1 MPLHYVRL
9 DSPSL
14 RVKTVP
20 QMLPES
26 SYARPCSHEFLWP
39 RRAADGH
46 YYQVCLLCGA
56 KYKYDWKS
64 MQRMERTDSDV
75 GTNSA
80 SGSPNL
86 SAHLKAVPR
95 LRLLLELEPAH
106 RVFFRNLA
114 DVILFRST
122 PPVATMS
129 RPGPFWHDVFV
140 CSGVPWRW
148 LLGSTLSHMIVIAFM
163 LILSQWWAQREPLQ
177 YRRGFY
183 KSYVSYY
190 TPSQSFPALRSSASR
205 VRALPKRK
213 PESAHQA
220 VTRVAPE
227 RTRKI
232 IRPPDVKRT
241 ESAPNVLASNS
252 IPLAMPLSSN
262 KLTLPAVPNSV
273 VASLSDLSYATAR
286 RRGLPQGS
294 VVAPPPEV
302 KAVSLRRG
310 IITPNAGV
318 VGPPPTVNGSIRKV
332 GDINIGQ
339 SGIVEP
345 SPQLPMHE
353 QHTFSGMPQ
362 ATLGSLATSVV
373 PPPASVQSPGTLAG
387 RRVSSLS
394 STGPQVVPPAPS
406 VQGTG
411 NSAGEGRVSS
421 LPSTGLQVVP
431 PAPSVQDAIN
441 STGGGRANSLS
452 NTGLQ
457 VVPPAPSVQGA
468 GNSGTGGSAMAMSIP
483 PVVTSPSRPVIDNSR
498 GPVENPRGQVTEEM
512 AIRLIGLALALPS
525 SSYFS
530 NYEVFIAER
539 RISKVA
545 SQLIKLVYVSLPY
558 QRRLS
563 EYGLSNSRV
572 YKLRVSRDRTCDE
585 SLLQMTWP
593 ETDPHPGSQSSTDSP
608 GLSPNDRNGM
618 LPCYRTT
625 ADDYRKALSRG
636 R

>member
-1 MPLHYVRL
+1 MPLHYVRSG
-9 DSPSL
+9 SPS
-14 RVKTVP
+14 RRMKTVP
-20 QMLPES
+20 QMLPDS
-26 SYARPCSHEFLWP
+26 SYARLCSHEFLWP

-46 YYQVCLLCGA
+46 YYQVCLLCGT

-80 SGSPNL
+80 SGSSNL
-86 SAHLKAVPR
+86 EAAPR

-362 ATLGSLATSVV
+362 ATLGSSATSVV
-373 PPPASVQSPGTLAG
+373 PPPASVQSPGTLVG

-406 VQGTG
+406 LQDAI
-411 NSAGEGRVSS
+411 NSTGEGRVSS
-421 LPSTGLQVVP
+421 LSSTGLQVVP
-431 PAPSVQDAIN
+431 PAPSVQDA
-441 STGGGRANSLS
+441 
-452 NTGLQ
+452 
-457 VVPPAPSVQGA
+457 
-468 GNSGTGGSAMAMSIP
+468 GNSGTDGRAMAMSIP

-498 GPVENPRGQVTEEM
+498 GPVENPRGPVTEEM

-545 SQLIKLVYVSLPY
+545 SQLIKLVYESLPY

-563 EYGLSNSRV
+563 EYGLNNSRV